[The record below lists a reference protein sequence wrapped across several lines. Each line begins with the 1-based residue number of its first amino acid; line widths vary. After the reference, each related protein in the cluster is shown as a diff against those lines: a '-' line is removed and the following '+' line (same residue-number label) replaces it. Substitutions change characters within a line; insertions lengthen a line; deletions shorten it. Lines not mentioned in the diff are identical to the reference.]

1 MKLRPYQ
8 ETTIDNAR
16 TALGEHKSIV
26 LALPTGSGKTVIAN
40 SIIQR
45 HRATYPNGHIWFV
58 VDRVVLVKQTE
69 REFEGLRCQILQGE
83 NTEFDALA
91 DVTIATVQT
100 LASRWDHTFVTD
112 PTLIII
118 DECHVLHSAHFKMR
132 ERHPDAFIVG
142 MTATPLNPSMGKLF
156 DAIVHGPSISE
167 LMPEYLVKPRY
178 YVPANPDLTGI
189 ETTYING
196 TPDYVSK
203 QLGKRMCSIVGD
215 VVQSWMEIA
224 RGRKTVVFACDI
236 AHAETLTGEF
246 TRSGIS
252 CRAIHSK
259 SEDRDEAL
267 AQFASGEV
275 TVLVNVN
282 VLTAG
287 FDHPDIRCIVL
298 ARPTLS
304 LGMHIQQLG
313 RGLRISE
320 GKDEVKVI
328 DHAGN
333 IARHCR
339 AEHYEPPTELNEA
352 ELKERATSRSSN
364 DEAGTPCDECG
375 FLIERGHYECPECGY
390 SWSPPPRVTTV
401 DGSIIELDS
410 GEEVI
415 SGISPE
421 RFYQQALRQFEND
434 PKCIEKNFANA
445 TDDYNYFRTRA
456 YLSTQTFCKD
466 KEYQM
471 PDKRTLNALYSVE
484 TSEVVRGQIKHQ
496 QIRWAKSRR
505 RTA

>member
-16 TALGEHKSIV
+16 DALSDHRSIV
-26 LALPTGSGKTVIAN
+26 LALPTGAGKTVIAN

-45 HRATYPNGHIWFV
+45 HRASYPDGHIWFV

-69 REFEGLRCQILQGE
+69 REFDGLRCQILQGE

-100 LASRWDHTFVTD
+100 LASRWNHTFVTD

-118 DECHVLHSAHFKMR
+118 DECHVLHSAHFEMR

-156 DAIVHGPSISE
+156 DTIVHGPSISE

-196 TPDYVSK
+196 TPDYVQK

-215 VVQSWMEIA
+215 VVQSWMKLA
-224 RGRKTVVFACDI
+224 NGLKTVVFACDI

-246 TRSGIS
+246 TMNGIS

-267 AQFASGEV
+267 AQFANGEV

-298 ARPTLS
+298 ARPTKS

-313 RGLRISE
+313 RGLRTSE
-320 GKDEVKVI
+320 GKDEVLVI

-333 IARHCR
+333 IDRHGR

-415 SGISPE
+415 TGISPE
-421 RFYQQALRQFEND
+421 RFYQQALRHFEND

-445 TDDYNYFRTRA
+445 TDDFNYFRQRA
-456 YLSTQTFCKD
+456 YLSTKTFCKD
-466 KEYQM
+466 KGYQM
-471 PDKRTLNALYSVE
+471 PANRTLNALYSVE

-496 QIRWAKSRR
+496 QIRYVKGRNR
-505 RTA
+505 